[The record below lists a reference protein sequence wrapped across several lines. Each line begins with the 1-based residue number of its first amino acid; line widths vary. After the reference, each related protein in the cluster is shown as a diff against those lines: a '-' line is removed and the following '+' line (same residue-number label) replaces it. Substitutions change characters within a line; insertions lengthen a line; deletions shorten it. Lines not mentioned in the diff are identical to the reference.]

1 MGTDANAGDSYRSY
15 WLHCKNCQKEA
26 QICSHLYDAQFALLD
41 RLLDPEGP
49 FKVLRVNPEL
59 HVYWQ
64 RQPSV
69 MLLVRTRDEIREV
82 LGEEKTDD

>member
-1 MGTDANAGDSYRSY
+1 VSFTDPRDAKPKVTVSLELLNTLTEDS
-15 WLHCKNCQKEA
+15 H
-26 QICSHLYDAQFALLD
+26 LLD

>member
-1 MGTDANAGDSYRSY
+1 MGEPINEKCEGPTVAISIDLLTKLTTDSR
-15 WLHCKNCQKEA
+15 
-26 QICSHLYDAQFALLD
+26 LLD